1 MIKEEKNVQIANYEK
16 WPDSPI
22 TMVNR
27 HTGGKMHFN
36 STTSQL
42 FEALLLSHA
51 LRLWQWN
58 CIFQCFSIISD
69 KIIGENGWQSE
80 TSVFLS
86 QIQCHFSTISDQ
98 FWGGRVK
105 LAGPLRLYFCL
116 KSKVEMGCKV
126 KLAPWEA
133 VFVPDPVSMQLR
145 AICSTFHREVKW
157 LKCSITKINNFL
169 STKTFMA
176 VYWLPLFIL
185 FACFDKEERK

>member
-27 HTGGKMHFN
+27 HTGRNVHFN

-58 CIFQCFSIISD
+58 CILCFSIISD

-126 KLAPWEA
+126 KLASTLRSCFCSRSGVNAIARHLFHFSPRGKVASPA
-133 VFVPDPVSMQLR
+133 VM
-145 AICSTFHREVKW
+145 FH
-157 LKCSITKINNFL
+157 N
-169 STKTFMA
+169 
-176 VYWLPLFIL
+176 
-185 FACFDKEERK
+185 